1 MQEMVKLCKNSELAQ
16 AGSRRRALTVAGCS
30 AADLPQATPYADAPI
45 SPAYDWTGFYIGAM
59 GGYGWSDTL
68 RATVG
73 GLALAASSTD
83 IQGGFGGGT
92 VGYNWQAGQAVFGV
106 EADAAW
112 SDMNF
117 SQTSLGITLADKVQ
131 SFGSVTGR
139 VGFAANAALFY
150 VKGGYAWADNQL
162 SASALGVTFS
172 ESHMHSGWT
181 IGGGLEYMFVPN
193 WSGKIEYMYADYR
206 NATYLAAFAPG
217 GLGLGV
223 TTNTVKAGVNYHF
236 GGPVVARY

>member
-1 MQEMVKLCKNSELAQ
+1 MKKIIAATVLLIS
-16 AGSRRRALTVAGCS
+16 AGTAS
-30 AADLPQATPYADAPI
+30 AADLPQAMPYAKAPI
-45 SPAYDWTGFYIGAM
+45 TPAYDWTGFYIGAM
-59 GGYGWSDTL
+59 GGYGWSDTV

-73 GLALAASSTD
+73 GLALSASSSD

-92 VGYNWQAGQAVFGV
+92 LGYNWQAGQAVFGL
-106 EADAAW
+106 EADAVW

-217 GLGLGV
+217 GIGLGL

>member
-1 MQEMVKLCKNSELAQ
+1 VKKILA
-16 AGSRRRALTVAGCS
+16 AAVLIISTGAAS
-30 AADLPQATPYADAPI
+30 AADLPQAVPYARAPI

-59 GGYGWSDTL
+59 GGYGWSDTV

-73 GLALAASSTD
+73 GLALSASSTD

-112 SDMNF
+112 SDMNY

-217 GLGLGV
+217 GIGLGL

-236 GGPVVARY
+236 GGPVVASY

>member
-1 MQEMVKLCKNSELAQ
+1 VKKIIAATVLLIS
-16 AGSRRRALTVAGCS
+16 AGTAS
-30 AADLPQATPYADAPI
+30 AADLPQAMPYAKAPI
-45 SPAYDWTGFYIGAM
+45 TPAYDWTGFYIGAM
-59 GGYGWSDTL
+59 GGYGWSDTV

-73 GLALAASSTD
+73 GLALSASSSD

-92 VGYNWQAGQAVFGV
+92 LGYNWQAGQAVFGL
-106 EADAAW
+106 EADAVW

-217 GLGLGV
+217 GIGLGL